1 MNINHEQSTK
11 PQRRALDTQTKH
23 LKTMAAYSQEEGS
36 TAKTCDAQWSDARA
50 QSMLEMLPK
59 ELLDV
64 ITESLDNV
72 SRICLACTSPYLRDS
87 ILIRRLKLVQC
98 EKWLLMCR
106 FQRDSKE
113 HQPSTL
119 ACNRCKTKHP
129 LSRFVAS
136 ESKQIWKGKRID
148 NARAFGDPIERYC
161 WRQTMSTFWI
171 NRCSSHD
178 SNPRRWFQRMELTCL
193 HCRSLVTSLDGK
205 PISCTAC
212 TCITCPV
219 VRTPRYVRY
228 GPPLW
233 STYLPVSVSLSRD
246 RKGHLWINEQC
257 GTREWKPF
265 LVENGEEGPW
275 TIQEDILQNL
285 QGLKSS

>member
-1 MNINHEQSTK
+1 
-11 PQRRALDTQTKH
+11 
-23 LKTMAAYSQEEGS
+23 
-36 TAKTCDAQWSDARA
+36 
-50 QSMLEMLPK
+50 MLEMLPK

-98 EKWLLMCR
+98 EKWLLMCC
-106 FQRDSKE
+106 FEQDSKE

-119 ACNRCKTKHP
+119 ACNLCKTKHP

-136 ESKQIWKGKRID
+136 ESEQIWKGRRID

-161 WRQTMSTFWI
+161 WRQRMSTFWI

-178 SNPRRWFQRMELTCL
+178 SNPRRWVQRMELTCL

-219 VRTPRYVRY
+219 VRTPRYVRN

-257 GTREWKPF
+257 GTRKWKPF